1 MTGTGHGEGEVV
13 ECMYIDVY
21 LRFPTTT
28 DSRLYHFS
36 RARLYGTRGGADTLI
51 QRNPLKLDSLSKPD
65 GRENSLP
72 FARQTG
78 ILRAFVRVPG
88 RRRGRRAV
96 YYLEKFV
103 LNNVSPR

>member
-1 MTGTGHGEGEVV
+1 
-13 ECMYIDVY
+13 MYIFDF
-21 LRFPTTT
+21 R
-28 DSRLYHFS
+28 R
-36 RARLYGTRGGADTLI
+36 RRTRGRIILVAHGRTGRGADTLI
-51 QRNPLKLDSLSKPD
+51 QRNPLKLDSSSKPD

-78 ILRAFVRVPG
+78 ILRAFVRAPG